1 MFFLKIN
8 FHFQSII
15 NTVPATLRTQSPLVS
30 AFRMI
35 KRKKNIKNSVDMLY
49 AVVVSQFQS

>member
-15 NTVPATLRTQSPLVS
+15 PYLLHYTKSNSVGLPYDQ
-30 AFRMI
+30 
-35 KRKKNIKNSVDMLY
+35 KDKKIKNSVDILY
-49 AVVVSQFQS
+49 AVVVSPFQS